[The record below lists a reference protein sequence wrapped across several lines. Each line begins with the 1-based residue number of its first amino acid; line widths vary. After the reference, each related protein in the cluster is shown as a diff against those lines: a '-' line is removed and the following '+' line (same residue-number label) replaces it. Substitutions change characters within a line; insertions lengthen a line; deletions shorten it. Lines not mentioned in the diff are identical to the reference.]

1 MNDSSITI
9 ISPRNLAEAKELATT
24 LSAARTLPEALQQKP
39 ADVMAI
45 VMAGAE
51 LGLAP
56 MQSIRALV
64 LIKGKPTLSADAMGA
79 LVKSRRD
86 VCTWL
91 RLVESSA
98 TIATYETLRNG
109 DPGPTR
115 LSFTIEQAAKAG
127 LNGDNWKRFPDAML
141 RARALSALCRAV
153 YPDLLLGVY
162 DPDELDAAPAPREVN
177 APPVVVAPQP
187 LPPVEAQVVP
197 TEEEV
202 SDAKE
207 VMRKAAGP
215 SRGYIAPELMRE
227 AEATLRAAQVT
238 HFPPSSPPSNVR
250 NITGAPS
257 NWEVRINEAQ
267 TPEALALVA
276 SALHREP
283 MPVREAH
290 RAVYNRRM
298 TELSARAK

>member
-1 MNDSSITI
+1 MSDSSITV

-24 LSAARTLPEALQQKP
+24 LAAARTLPEALQQKP

-115 LSFTIEQAAKAG
+115 LSFTIEQARTAG

-162 DPDELDAAPAPREVN
+162 DPEELDAAPAPREVN
-177 APPVVVAPQP
+177 APPVVVAPRP
-187 LPPVEAQVVP
+187 SPP
-197 TEEEV
+197 TEAEV
-202 SDAKE
+202 VKFHSNGVPLTAD
-207 VMRKAAGP
+207 
-215 SRGYIAPELMRE
+215 
-227 AEATLRAAQVT
+227 QVT
-238 HFPPSSPPSNVR
+238 RIEDAPPPSNVR
-250 NITGAPS
+250 PLTQS
-257 NWEVRINEAQ
+257 HEAAIAEWAAKFADC
-267 TPEALALVA
+267 TTLADLEAAGRELAKSANVA
-276 SALHREP
+276 LKTACRTAYDIRRSVLSRSA
-283 MPVREAH
+283 
-290 RAVYNRRM
+290 
-298 TELSARAK
+298 S

>member
-1 MNDSSITI
+1 MSDSSITI

-24 LSAARTLPEALQQKP
+24 LAAARTLPEALQQKP

-115 LSFTIEQAAKAG
+115 LSFTIEQARTAG

-162 DPDELDAAPAPREVN
+162 DPEELDAAPAPREVN
-177 APPVVVAPQP
+177 APPVVVAPRP
-187 LPPVEAQVVP
+187 SPP
-197 TEEEV
+197 TEAEV
-202 SDAKE
+202 VKFHSNGVPLTTD
-207 VMRKAAGP
+207 
-215 SRGYIAPELMRE
+215 
-227 AEATLRAAQVT
+227 QVT
-238 HFPPSSPPSNVR
+238 RVEDAPPPRQAPPSPPRNVVQIPA
-250 NITGAPS
+250 NGDASLP
-257 NWEVRINEAQ
+257 WEARIAEAQ
-267 TPEALALVA
+267 TVEALARIGLDLQRQPQAVRDA
-276 SALHREP
+276 VRQQWNARHAALAAAEK
-283 MPVREAH
+283 
-290 RAVYNRRM
+290 
-298 TELSARAK
+298 ARGGK

>member
-1 MNDSSITI
+1 MTGLFSNVVTAGASRPERRTTVNDSSITI

-98 TIATYETLRNG
+98 AVATYETLRNG

-115 LSFTIEQAAKAG
+115 LSFTIEQARTAG

-162 DPDELDAAPAPREVN
+162 DPEELEPAPREVN
-177 APPVVVAPQP
+177 AAPVVVAPQP
-187 LPPVEAQVVP
+187 SPPVEAQVV
-197 TEEEV
+197 
-202 SDAKE
+202 DA
-207 VMRKAAGP
+207 
-215 SRGYIAPELMRE
+215 
-227 AEATLRAAQVT
+227 
-238 HFPPSSPPSNVR
+238 PPSPPSNVR
-250 NITGAPS
+250 PITQTH
-257 NWEVRINEAQ
+257 EAAIAEWVAKFAGCA
-267 TPEALALVA
+267 TLAELDAAGRELAKSTNAALKAA
-276 SALHREP
+276 CRTAYD
-283 MPVREAH
+283 M
-290 RAVYNRRM
+290 RRSM
-298 TELSARAK
+298 LARAS

>member
-1 MNDSSITI
+1 MSDAIAI
-9 ISPRNLAEAKELATT
+9 ISPRTLAEAKELATT

-115 LSFTIEQAAKAG
+115 LSFTIEQARQAG

-162 DPDELDAAPAPREVN
+162 DPDELEPAPAPREVN

-187 LPPVEAQVVP
+187 SPPVDAQVV
-197 TEEEV
+197 
-202 SDAKE
+202 DA
-207 VMRKAAGP
+207 
-215 SRGYIAPELMRE
+215 
-227 AEATLRAAQVT
+227 
-238 HFPPSSPPSNVR
+238 PPASPPSNVR
-250 NITGAPS
+250 PINGPS
-257 NWEVRINEAQ
+257 PWEVRINEAETVQ
-267 TPEALALVA
+267 ALAALG
-276 SALHREP
+276 SALQREP
-283 MPVREAH
+283 ESVRNAARPV
-290 RAVYNRRM
+290 YTRRF
-298 TELSARAK
+298 TELSARVGK

>member
-115 LSFTIEQAAKAG
+115 LSFTIEQARTAG

-162 DPDELDAAPAPREVN
+162 DPEELDAAPAPREVN

-187 LPPVEAQVVP
+187 SPPVDAQVV
-197 TEEEV
+197 
-202 SDAKE
+202 DA
-207 VMRKAAGP
+207 
-215 SRGYIAPELMRE
+215 
-227 AEATLRAAQVT
+227 
-238 HFPPSSPPSNVR
+238 PPASPPSNVR
-250 NITGAPS
+250 PITQSHEAAIAEWAAKFASCTTLAELDAAGRELAKSSNVALKNACRGAYDMRKTVLS
-257 NWEVRINEAQ
+257 RS
-267 TPEALALVA
+267 A
-276 SALHREP
+276 S
-283 MPVREAH
+283 
-290 RAVYNRRM
+290 
-298 TELSARAK
+298 

>member
-79 LVKSRRD
+79 LVKSRRE
-86 VCTWL
+86 VCSWL

-98 TIATYETLRNG
+98 AVATYETLRNG

-115 LSFTIEQAAKAG
+115 LSFTIEQARTAG

-187 LPPVEAQVVP
+187 SPPVEAQVVDP
-197 TEEEV
+197 T
-202 SDAKE
+202 
-207 VMRKAAGP
+207 P
-215 SRGYIAPELMRE
+215 
-227 AEATLRAAQVT
+227 
-238 HFPPSSPPSNVR
+238 SPPSNVR
-250 NITGAPS
+250 PITQTHEAAIAEWAAKFSSCTTLAELDAAGRELAKSSNVALKQACRPS
-257 NWEVRINEAQ
+257 YDMRRSVLSR
-267 TPEALALVA
+267 A
-276 SALHREP
+276 S
-283 MPVREAH
+283 
-290 RAVYNRRM
+290 
-298 TELSARAK
+298 